1 MTDRA
6 EISKAVKN
14 IDRVLQP
21 LVKTGAGTKREVE
34 AARLAV
40 QSLHIL
46 RLHAVG
52 AMVRTRP
59 AKKGKR

>member
-6 EISKAVKN
+6 EIAKAVKN

-21 LVKTGAGTKREVE
+21 LVKSTAGTKAQVE

-40 QSLHIL
+40 QSLRIL
-46 RLHAVG
+46 TLHAKG
-52 AMVRTRP
+52 AMTRTRP
-59 AKKGKR
+59 AAKRGR